1 MEHTSKSKLLRAVIG
16 CLLVQLCVGILYLWS
31 VFKQSA
37 IGYFGWDD
45 GSVNL
50 VASFMLFG
58 FCLGSLTGGMV
69 QDRIGPK
76 PVCVAG
82 VSLFGGGI
90 LLSSFLPS
98 SAPIALFYLTYCLI
112 AGTGT
117 GFAYGAVLS
126 CMQKWFP
133 HKRGFA
139 TGLAASAFGLSTV
152 VFSPIIS
159 FLLGTLSLPATLR
172 ILAAIFLVVGLGACT
187 QISLPDQEYLDR
199 LNLPAKNISAEK
211 SMTPVEVLRSL
222 PFWLFFFGSFLYNG
236 TWNMLTPLIK
246 GLGIERGLTE
256 GVAVLCVSLTGI
268 TNAAGR
274 LLMASLSDKLGR
286 ITTLLLMCAT
296 TLTSALLLIFVGE
309 YAYLAVV
316 LLTAFAFGGQAA
328 ISPATSTELFGSK
341 YSATNYGLLMMSL
354 GFSSMLFN
362 AISNALYSATGSYA
376 TTFLMGA
383 TTAVLAGAAFL
394 LIDRIIKRKNTAK

>member
-1 MEHTSKSKLLRAVIG
+1 MEHTSKNKLLRAVIG

-90 LLSSFLPS
+90 LLSSFLPA

-172 ILAAIFLVVGLGACT
+172 ILAAIFLLCFVVDRHTLQVEFADHT
-187 QISLPDQEYLDR
+187 LQIFVCIALLESNLCIDVALVFLNSL
-199 LNLPAKNISAEK
+199 AEC
-211 SMTPVEVLRSL
+211 SCN
-222 PFWLFFFGSFLYNG
+222 FDD
-236 TWNMLTPLIK
+236 IHC
-246 GLGIERGLTE
+246 I
-256 GVAVLCVSLTGI
+256 
-268 TNAAGR
+268 
-274 LLMASLSDKLGR
+274 
-286 ITTLLLMCAT
+286 LLL
-296 TLTSALLLIFVGE
+296 
-309 YAYLAVV
+309 
-316 LLTAFAFGGQAA
+316 
-328 ISPATSTELFGSK
+328 
-341 YSATNYGLLMMSL
+341 
-354 GFSSMLFN
+354 
-362 AISNALYSATGSYA
+362 
-376 TTFLMGA
+376 
-383 TTAVLAGAAFL
+383 
-394 LIDRIIKRKNTAK
+394 

>member
-1 MEHTSKSKLLRAVIG
+1 MEHTSKCKLLRAVIG

-90 LLSSFLPS
+90 LLSSFLPA

-246 GLGIERGLTE
+246 GLGIERGLSE

-394 LIDRIIKRKNTAK
+394 LIDRIIKRKNTA

>member
-90 LLSSFLPS
+90 LLSSFLPA

-246 GLGIERGLTE
+246 GLGIERGLSE

-362 AISNALYSATGSYA
+362 TISNALYSATGSYA

>member
-90 LLSSFLPS
+90 LLSSFLPA

-199 LNLPAKNISAEK
+199 LNLPAKNISVEK
-211 SMTPVEVLRSL
+211 SMTPVEVLHSL

-246 GLGIERGLTE
+246 GLGMERGLSE

>member
-1 MEHTSKSKLLRAVIG
+1 MEHTSKCKLLRAVIG

-90 LLSSFLPS
+90 LLSSFLPA
-98 SAPIALFYLTYCLI
+98 SAPIAVFYLTYCLI

-199 LNLPAKNISAEK
+199 LNLPAKNISVEK

-246 GLGIERGLTE
+246 GLGIERGLSE

>member
-1 MEHTSKSKLLRAVIG
+1 MEHTSKCKLLRAVIG

-90 LLSSFLPS
+90 LLSSFLPA

-199 LNLPAKNISAEK
+199 LNLPAKNISVEK

-246 GLGIERGLTE
+246 GLGIERGLSE

-296 TLTSALLLIFVGE
+296 TLTSALLLIFVGD

-362 AISNALYSATGSYA
+362 TISNALYSATGSYA

>member
-90 LLSSFLPS
+90 LLSSFLPA

-246 GLGIERGLTE
+246 GLGMERGLSE

>member
-1 MEHTSKSKLLRAVIG
+1 MEHTSKCKLLRAVIG

-90 LLSSFLPS
+90 LLSSFLPA

-152 VFSPIIS
+152 VFSPIIN

-187 QISLPDQEYLDR
+187 QISLPDQEYPDR
-199 LNLPAKNISAEK
+199 LNLPAKNISVEK

-246 GLGIERGLTE
+246 GLGIERGLSE

-362 AISNALYSATGSYA
+362 AISNALYSTTGSYA

>member
-1 MEHTSKSKLLRAVIG
+1 
-16 CLLVQLCVGILYLWS
+16 
-31 VFKQSA
+31 
-37 IGYFGWDD
+37 
-45 GSVNL
+45 
-50 VASFMLFG
+50 
-58 FCLGSLTGGMV
+58 
-69 QDRIGPK
+69 
-76 PVCVAG
+76 
-82 VSLFGGGI
+82 
-90 LLSSFLPS
+90 
-98 SAPIALFYLTYCLI
+98 
-112 AGTGT
+112 
-117 GFAYGAVLS
+117 
-126 CMQKWFP
+126 
-133 HKRGFA
+133 
-139 TGLAASAFGLSTV
+139 
-152 VFSPIIS
+152 
-159 FLLGTLSLPATLR
+159 
-172 ILAAIFLVVGLGACT
+172 
-187 QISLPDQEYLDR
+187 
-199 LNLPAKNISAEK
+199 
-211 SMTPVEVLRSL
+211 
-222 PFWLFFFGSFLYNG
+222 
-236 TWNMLTPLIK
+236 MLTPLIK
-246 GLGIERGLTE
+246 GLGIERGLSE

-286 ITTLLLMCAT
+286 IITLLLMCAT

>member
-90 LLSSFLPS
+90 LLSSFLPA

-246 GLGIERGLTE
+246 GLGIERGLSE

-296 TLTSALLLIFVGE
+296 TLTSALLLIFVSE

>member
-1 MEHTSKSKLLRAVIG
+1 MEYTSKCKLLRAVIG

-37 IGYFGWDD
+37 IGYYGWDD

-90 LLSSFLPS
+90 LLSSFLPA

-187 QISLPDQEYLDR
+187 QISLPGQEYLDR
-199 LNLPAKNISAEK
+199 LNLPAKNISVEK

-246 GLGIERGLTE
+246 GLGIERGLSE

-362 AISNALYSATGSYA
+362 TISNALYSATGSYA